1 MTKIKVEE
9 VVPQGEYIK
18 RLIDE
23 QGVDNLFAEQI
34 TYLDDRTVMKLVDL
48 DTKDKISYTNDGRHF
63 VLQNEIEID
72 EDTILKN
79 IIVKF
84 VDPYSLTTLIKH
96 YNNISISHIINNTIG
111 PTEIHYLDE
120 RLKTHLIWED
130 GEMVG
135 V

>member
-9 VVPQGEYIK
+9 VISQGEYIK

-23 QGVDNLFAEQI
+23 QGVDNLFAEQM
-34 TYLDDRTVMKLVDL
+34 TYLNDKTVIKLVDL

-96 YNNISISHIINNTIG
+96 YNNISISHIANNTIG
-111 PTEIHYLDE
+111 PKEIHYLDE
-120 RLKTHLIWED
+120 RLKTHLIWKD
-130 GEMVG
+130 GEMV
-135 V
+135 

>member
-9 VVPQGEYIK
+9 IITHGEYIK

-34 TYLDDRTVMKLVDL
+34 TYLDDISVMKLVNL
-48 DTKDKISYTNDGRHF
+48 ETKDKISFTIDGRHF
-63 VLQNEIEID
+63 IIQDEIEID

-84 VDPYSLTTLIKH
+84 VEPFSFATLIKH
-96 YNNISISHIINNTIG
+96 YSGVSISHIVNNTIG
-111 PTEIHYLDE
+111 PKEIHYLDE
-120 RLKTHLIWED
+120 RLQTHLIWED
-130 GEMVG
+130 GEMV
-135 V
+135 

>member
-9 VVPQGEYIK
+9 VISQGEYLK

-34 TYLDDRTVMKLVDL
+34 TYLDDRTVMKLVNL
-48 DTKDKISYTNDGRHF
+48 DTKDKISYTNDGKHF
-63 VLQNEIEID
+63 VLQDEIEID

-84 VDPYSLTTLIKH
+84 VDPFSFATLIKH
-96 YNNISISHIINNTIG
+96 YSGVSISHIANNTIG
-111 PTEIHYLDE
+111 PKEIHYLDE
-120 RLKTHLIWED
+120 RLQTHLIWKD
-130 GEMVG
+130 GEMV
-135 V
+135 